1 MGAPAANIDHRIG
14 YLDEAELK
22 RLQNAHVFHLCPSET
37 EGFGHYLVEAMGIG
51 AGTDGA
57 FHLEET
63 VPPKLDAILQ
73 LLLTPIDK
81 CDREKRSINLLP
93 FILDFVCCIKIFSIM
108 PIDISLL

>member
-1 MGAPAANIDHRIG
+1 MGYMTAMVSVVV
-14 YLDEAELK
+14 K
-22 RLQNAHVFHLCPSET
+22 TS
-37 EGFGHYLVEAMGIG
+37 EAMGIG

-93 FILDFVCCIKIFSIM
+93 FIRFRLLHQNILYHAYRYFATLRIF
-108 PIDISLL
+108 